1 MSFIIPPPFQI
12 EFPEQL
18 ALSDSITG
26 TRSGVAASEKAIG
39 RVNQKIP
46 QARLSKNWLTPY
58 GWIHYGRIEPN
69 TGDMLH
75 FNLTTNKKWAILTL
89 EIKGLTRVVES
100 HEPITMNQFQRQN
113 STPIYENLFSLGL
126 MSLSPSQL
134 QARDEREI
142 SRLLMDSNVTEL
154 FPFNFS
160 DIYSKEHYITL
171 LVSPSM
177 NQLTFFD
184 CPNGMSVRILQ
195 EMVIQ

>member
-46 QARLSKNWLTPY
+46 QARLSKNLLTSS
-58 GWIHYGRIEPN
+58 GGVHYGRIKPN
-69 TGDMLH
+69 TGNMLH
-75 FNLTTNKKWAILTL
+75 FSLPTNKKWAILTL
-89 EIKGLTRVVES
+89 RIKSLTEFTVS
-100 HEPITMNQFQRQN
+100 HENI
-113 STPIYENLFSLGL
+113 FSLGL

-134 QARDEREI
+134 QSLNQNEI
-142 SRLLMDSNVTEL
+142 EILNLLMDSDVTEL
-154 FPFNFS
+154 YAFNFGEV
-160 DIYSKEHYITL
+160 KTHEQFMTL

-177 NQLTFFD
+177 NRLTFFD
-184 CPNGMSVRILQ
+184 CPYGMSVTILQ